1 MLKAFSHSNLLT
13 AKLREIKSTI
23 ELATGGLCSLSK
35 TRFASAVFCI
45 ERLIENKEAL
55 KLLARDEHL
64 DRSSAT
70 IVEDKIFWIKLQ
82 DVLDVSLPIKTAITL
97 SEKSKL
103 RPSEAFIL
111 FLKMCCKI
119 LQDLHTT
126 KTYLKTYE
134 YRISRILYDRCV
146 KYFSDDVYLLYVF
159 LDPNYDTDFNLET
172 IGRLWIRFEMYMRS
186 MDANDSIVLKVKSD
200 WDKYVNGMPKTQM
213 DSFVFSWFKTPQGL
227 MQMIQGSA
235 RDQAAENTS
244 VDMEIKML
252 FT

>member
-1 MLKAFSHSNLLT
+1 
-13 AKLREIKSTI
+13 
-23 ELATGGLCSLSK
+23 
-35 TRFASAVFCI
+35 
-45 ERLIENKEAL
+45 
-55 KLLARDEHL
+55 
-64 DRSSAT
+64 
-70 IVEDKIFWIKLQ
+70 
-82 DVLDVSLPIKTAITL
+82 
-97 SEKSKL
+97 
-103 RPSEAFIL
+103 
-111 FLKMCCKI
+111 MCCKI